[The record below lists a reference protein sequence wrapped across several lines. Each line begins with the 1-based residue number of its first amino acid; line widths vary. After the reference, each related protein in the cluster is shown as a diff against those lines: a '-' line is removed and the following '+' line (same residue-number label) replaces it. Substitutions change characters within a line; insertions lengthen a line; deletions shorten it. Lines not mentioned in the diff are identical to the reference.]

1 MDKAKRKRL
10 GKAGWTVGSVAQ
22 FVGLTEAEG
31 ELIGMSVAQV
41 YWIGVRAP
49 GRLGISLGPRGGDWL
64 ADDVKAWRAAGVDT
78 VVSLLTHDEVA
89 ELELEQEPIL
99 CQAAGIAFHSMP
111 IPDRGLP
118 SSRAEIQ
125 RLVAVLLRDLESG
138 RTVVVH
144 CHQGI
149 GRSSLM
155 AASILVGAGQAPDA
169 VLAAIQAAR
178 GRPVPDTE
186 EQTAW
191 VRAYPA
197 T

>member
-1 MDKAKRKRL
+1 M
-10 GKAGWTVGSVAQ
+10 
-22 FVGLTEAEG
+22 AEQ
-31 ELIGMSVAQV
+31 L
-41 YWIGVRAP
+41 YWIGVSAR
-49 GRLGISLGPRGGDWL
+49 GRVGISLRPRGGDWL
-64 ADDVKAWRAAGVDT
+64 PDDVKAWRTAGVDT
-78 VVSLLTHDEVA
+78 VVSLLTRDEVA
-89 ELELEQEPIL
+89 ELELGQEPIL

-118 SSRAEIQ
+118 NSRAEIQ
-125 RLVAVLLRDLESG
+125 RLVAVLLRDLERG

-144 CHQGI
+144 CRQGI

-169 VLAAIQAAR
+169 ALAAIQAAR

-186 EQTAW
+186 EQAAW

-197 T
+197 TWPPEKAWP